1 MRRTTDRAKVL
12 GWITVMA
19 PLAAAC
25 TGCSSSNSTS
35 PGGNDAAAG
44 GVEAGTS
51 LDAAADAEG
60 GSKTIAITWQILRQ
74 PVAGAASSR
83 GDAGADEA
91 GTAEAGADE
100 AGADDAGTAD
110 AGDSGRRVSGGPPV
124 EGVKVCVY
132 QNPAIPCVMTDAN
145 GDFTLAGLPP
155 TTHIAVTLEKSG
167 YYSELL
173 AIGTP
178 ATDTTNNV
186 LPQFISPVIPGFP
199 ALPGVT
205 LDSQKGSV
213 TLFAAGPDNDAGVS
227 GVSGNG
233 VGSNPGLTMA
243 FMPQSGDGPFF
254 VNSDNTFA
262 PTATSFVALLSQT
275 FNVAPGMYTIT
286 FTDPNN
292 NDCEPLNFPFDG
304 NGYATSVKHTIQIPV
319 AAGYTTLAGVV
330 CTPIHAI
337 VATDGG

>member
-1 MRRTTDRAKVL
+1 MRRTTDRAKLL

-60 GSKTIAITWQILRQ
+60 GSKTVAITWQILRQ

-100 AGADDAGTAD
+100 AGTAD
-110 AGDSGRRVSGGPPV
+110 AGDGGGRVSGVPPV

-132 QNPAIPCVMTDAN
+132 QNSAIPCVMTDAN
-145 GDFTLAGLPP
+145 GDFTLAGLAPR
-155 TTHIAVTLEKSG
+155 TNIAVTLEKSG

-178 ATDTTNNV
+178 STDTTNNV
-186 LPQFISPVIPGFP
+186 LPQFISPVIAGFP
-199 ALPGVT
+199 ALPGVA

-213 TLFAAGPDNDAGVS
+213 TLFAAGPDRDAGVS

-233 VGSNPGLTMA
+233 VGSDPGLTMA

-304 NGYATSVKHTIQIPV
+304 NGYAIPNVKHEIQIPV
-319 AAGYTTLAGVV
+319 VAGYTTLAGVV
-330 CTPIHAI
+330 CTPNSTI
-337 VATDGG
+337 VSTDGG